1 MIPFAGELS
10 SLLVAILWTGTS
22 ISFSEAS
29 FRVGSVH
36 VNITRMLFAWTY
48 LVVTILVMGFSISL
62 SASQI
67 FYLAISG
74 FIGLVFGDTFLFKAY
89 QHVGARIGMLIMSL
103 APPISALF
111 AFLFL
116 NENLSL
122 IGLLGILITVG
133 GIAIV
138 VLQREEKPTSKYK
151 ISKIGIFYAF
161 LGAVGQGVGL
171 IFAKLAF
178 NQGDINGFVA
188 TYYRISV
195 AILLF
200 YPIYAYS
207 TKQFNPFK
215 AYYKNKKALTFTFI
229 GSIIGPYL
237 GITFSM
243 IAISYTKVG
252 IASTIM
258 AAVPI
263 LMLPFSKYYYKEKLS
278 WKSIMGA
285 VLAVGGIAI
294 LFLD

>member
-10 SLLVAILWTGTS
+10 ALLVAVLWTGTS

-29 FRVGSVH
+29 FQVGSVH
-36 VNITRMLFAWTY
+36 VNITRMLFAWIY
-48 LVVTILVMGFSISL
+48 LAITILVMGFSVSL

-89 QHVGARIGMLIMSL
+89 QHIGARLGMLVMSL
-103 APPISALF
+103 APPISAFF

-122 IGLLGILITVG
+122 IGLLGISITIG

-195 AILLF
+195 AILMF
-200 YPIYAYS
+200 YPIYVFS
-207 TKQFNPFK
+207 TRQLNPFK
-215 AYYKNKKALTFTFI
+215 AYIGNKKALTFTFI

-278 WKSIMGA
+278 WKSIIGA

>member
-22 ISFSEAS
+22 ISFSEAAIKA
-29 FRVGSVH
+29 GSVH
-36 VNITRMLFAWTY
+36 VNITRMLFAWCY
-48 LVVTILVMGFSISL
+48 LSITIIVAGISISL
-62 SASQI
+62 APLQI
-67 FYLAISG
+67 LFLAISG

-89 QHVGARIGMLIMSL
+89 QHIGARLGMLVMSL
-103 APPISALF
+103 APVISAFF
-111 AFLFL
+111 AFIFL
-116 NENLSL
+116 NENISL
-122 IGLLGILITVG
+122 IGLLGIAVTVG

-151 ISKIGIFYAF
+151 ISRIGIFYAF

-178 NQGDINGFVA
+178 NVGDINGFVA
-188 TYYRISV
+188 TFYRISV
-195 AILLF
+195 AIIIF
-200 YPIYAYS
+200 YPIYFYS
-207 TKQFNPFK
+207 TKMHNPFK
-215 AYYKNKKALTFTFI
+215 AFNNQKKALTFTFI

-258 AAVPI
+258 ASVPI
-263 LMLPFSKYYYKEKLS
+263 LMLPFAKYYYKEKLS
-278 WKSIMGA
+278 WKSILGA
-285 VLAVGGIAI
+285 VLAVGGIAM

>member
-1 MIPFAGELS
+1 MIPFAGELA

-22 ISFSEAS
+22 ISFSEAAI
-29 FRVGSVH
+29 RVGSVH
-36 VNITRMLFAWTY
+36 VNITRMLFAFTY
-48 LVVTILVMGFSISL
+48 LSITILIMGFSISL
-62 SASQI
+62 SGMQI
-67 FYLAISG
+67 YYLAISG

-89 QHVGARIGMLIMSL
+89 QHIGARIGMLIMSL
-103 APPISALF
+103 APPISAFF

-116 NENLSL
+116 GENLSIL
-122 IGLLGILITVG
+122 GLLGIAVTMG

-178 NQGDINGFVA
+178 NLGDINGFVA
-188 TYYRISV
+188 TFYRIAV
-195 AILLF
+195 AIIIF
-200 YPIYAYS
+200 WPIYAYS
-207 TKQFNPFK
+207 TRRINPFT
-215 AYYKNKKALTFTFI
+215 AYHGNKKALTFTFI

-258 AAVPI
+258 ASVPI
-263 LMLPFSKYYYKEKLS
+263 LMLPFSKYYYKERLS
-278 WKSIMGA
+278 WKSIIGA
-285 VLAVGGIAI
+285 MLAVGGIAL

>member
-1 MIPFAGELS
+1 MIPFAGELA
-10 SLLVAILWTGTS
+10 SLLVAVLWTGTS

-29 FRVGSVH
+29 IRVGSIH
-36 VNITRMLFAWTY
+36 VNITRMLFAFTY
-48 LVVTILVMGFSISL
+48 LSLTVLIMGFSVSL
-62 SASQI
+62 SFMQI

-89 QHVGARIGMLIMSL
+89 QHVGARIGMLVMSL
-103 APPISALF
+103 APPISAFF
-111 AFLFL
+111 AYLFL

-122 IGLLGILITVG
+122 LGLLGIAVTIG

-138 VLQREEKPTSKYK
+138 ILQKEEKPTSKYK

-178 NQGDINGFVA
+178 NIGEINGFVA
-188 TYYRISV
+188 TFYRIMV
-195 AILLF
+195 AIIIF
-200 YPIYAYS
+200 YPIYAVS
-207 TKQFNPFK
+207 TKNLNPFR
-215 AYYKNKKALTFTFI
+215 AYHSDKKALGFTFL

-243 IAISYTKVG
+243 IAISHTKVG

-258 AAVPI
+258 ASVPI

-278 WKSIMGA
+278 WKSILGA
-285 VLAVGGIAI
+285 VLAVGGIAL
-294 LFLD
+294 LFLE

>member
-1 MIPFAGELS
+1 MIPFAGEMA
-10 SLLVAILWTGTS
+10 SLLVAVLWTGTS

-29 FRVGSVH
+29 YRVGSVH
-36 VNITRMLFAWTY
+36 VNVTRMLFAWIY
-48 LVVTILVMGFSISL
+48 LFITIMVMGFSVSL
-62 SASQI
+62 SSSQI

-74 FIGLVFGDTFLFKAY
+74 FIGLVFGDTFLFMAY
-89 QHVGARIGMLIMSL
+89 QHIGARLGMLIMSL
-103 APPISALF
+103 APPISAFF

-122 IGLLGILITVG
+122 TGLLGIAVTIG
-133 GIAIV
+133 GIAVV

-178 NQGDINGFVA
+178 NLGDINGFVA
-188 TYYRISV
+188 TFYRISV
-195 AILLF
+195 AILIF
-200 YPIYAYS
+200 YPIYFYS
-207 TKQFNPFK
+207 TKNANPFN
-215 AYYKNKKALTFTFI
+215 AYKGDKKALTFTFI

-258 AAVPI
+258 ASVPI

-278 WKSIMGA
+278 WKSIIGA
-285 VLAVGGIAI
+285 VLAVGGIAM

>member
-36 VNITRMLFAWTY
+36 VNITRMLFAWAY
-48 LVVTILVMGFSISL
+48 LSITIFVMGFSISL
-62 SASQI
+62 SSSQI

-89 QHVGARIGMLIMSL
+89 QHIGARLGMLIMSL
-103 APPISALF
+103 APAISAFF
-111 AFLFL
+111 AFMFL

-122 IGLLGILITVG
+122 IGLLGIIVTIA
-133 GIAIV
+133 GIAVV
-138 VLQREEKPTSKYK
+138 VLQQEEKPTSKYK

-188 TYYRISV
+188 TYYRITI
-195 AILLF
+195 AILIF
-200 YPIYAYS
+200 YPIYALS
-207 TKQFNPFK
+207 TKQVNPFR
-215 AYYKNKKALTFTFI
+215 AYHGNKKALTYTFV

-243 IAISYTKVG
+243 IAISFTKVG

-258 AAVPI
+258 ASVPI

-278 WKSIMGA
+278 WKSIVGA
-285 VLAVGGIAI
+285 VLAVGGIAL

>member
-1 MIPFAGELS
+1 M
-10 SLLVAILWTGTS
+10 
-22 ISFSEAS
+22 
-29 FRVGSVH
+29 
-36 VNITRMLFAWTY
+36 
-48 LVVTILVMGFSISL
+48 
-62 SASQI
+62 
-67 FYLAISG
+67 YLAISG

-103 APPISALF
+103 APPISAFF

-116 NENLSL
+116 GENLSFM
-122 IGLLGILITVG
+122 GLLGIAVTIA
-133 GIAIV
+133 GIATV
-138 VLQREEKPTSKYK
+138 VLQREERPTSKYK

-178 NQGDINGFVA
+178 NLGDINGFVA
-188 TYYRISV
+188 TFYRISV
-195 AILLF
+195 AILIF
-200 YPIYAYS
+200 YPIYVFS
-207 TKQFNPFK
+207 TKQVNPFD
-215 AYYKNKKALTFTFI
+215 AYTNNKKALGFTFL

-258 AAVPI
+258 ASVPI
-263 LMLPFSKYYYKEKLS
+263 LMLPFAKYYYKEKLS
-278 WKSIMGA
+278 WKSIFGA
-285 VLAVGGIAI
+285 VLAVGGIAL